1 MMIISS
7 GERPK
12 KGQFIEFA
20 IYTDDK
26 HEEICGGDLN
36 HMNGSQ
42 WREVNKLVAECEA
55 GLHPNVSLIERV
67 INYTEGDWDVVD
79 KEEEELSAKKG
90 DKVVAYDDEPPV
102 DTILGIEIFPVVHM
116 KTQEKIYVSLED
128 LSDDS

>member
-1 MMIISS
+1 MIISS

-79 KEEEELSAKKG
+79 KEEEELYRNPLFIG
-90 DKVVAYDDEPPV
+90 PNGE
-102 DTILGIEIFPVVHM
+102 LLNEIPARSGG
-116 KTQEKIYVSLED
+116 EK
-128 LSDDS
+128 